1 MTATNKQKA
10 VLKVTADIRGQ
21 ILNGSFPAGMAL
33 SQEEIANTFAVSR
46 TPVREAFQILAGEEL
61 IEIASSGRA
70 TVTAISP
77 SDVLERFELR
87 ALIETKL
94 IGLAIPVM
102 SADNIAE
109 AKVLAAKLQ
118 SCTAEQWTEYNYQL
132 HEALYRPANRPTM
145 QKFVKE
151 LYYRHYSRL
160 HSLEKSRRNV
170 PRSLHEHNELIAL
183 CEEGDVEGACYKL
196 EAHIMM
202 GGYAL
207 VEQLKALLN
216 KENLKPR

>member
-1 MTATNKQKA
+1 MIATNKQKA
-10 VLKVTADIRGQ
+10 VLKVTADIRGK
-21 ILNGSFPAGMAL
+21 ILDGSFPAGMQL
-33 SQEEIANTFAVSR
+33 SQEDIASTFDVSR
-46 TPVREAFQILAGEEL
+46 TPVREALQILAGEEL
-61 IEIASSGRA
+61 IEIPSSGRA
-70 TVTAISP
+70 TVTVISP
-77 SDVLERFELR
+77 NDVLEKFELR

-102 SADNIAE
+102 SANNIAE
-109 AKVLAAKLQ
+109 ARVLAENLQ
-118 SCTAEQWTEYNYQL
+118 SCTAEQWTDFNYQF

-160 HSLEKSRRNV
+160 DTLVKSRRNV
-170 PRSLHEHNELIAL
+170 PRSLREHHELIVL
-183 CEEGDVEGACYKL
+183 CEEGDIEGACYKL
-196 EAHIMM
+196 ETHILM

-216 KENLKPR
+216 KDNL